1 MSAGPVTLSP
11 RSDQSWTV
19 CLPPSHRVLGYVDH
33 LSKGFRVTPIKGLS
47 LQGINP
53 GPYPSRGAAVLAIT
67 LHLDEGRSALSRGTL
82 Q

>member
-1 MSAGPVTLSP
+1 MSAVPVTLSP

-19 CLPPSHRVLGYVDH
+19 CLPPSYRVLGYVDH
-33 LSKGFRVTPIKGLS
+33 LSEGFRVTPIRGSS

-53 GPYPSRGAAVLAIT
+53 GPYPSRGAAVLAIA
-67 LHLDEGRSALSRGTL
+67 LHLDEGGSALFPDRL